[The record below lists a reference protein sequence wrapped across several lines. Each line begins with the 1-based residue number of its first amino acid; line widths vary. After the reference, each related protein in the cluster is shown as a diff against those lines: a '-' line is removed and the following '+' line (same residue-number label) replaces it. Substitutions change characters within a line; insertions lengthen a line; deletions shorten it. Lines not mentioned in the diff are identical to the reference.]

1 MAAGAAAP
9 MTSESSDPEREPS
22 GSAEPRGSGVESRP
36 VQPVAAALASSGPFA
51 DPALEVSPPE
61 PAPALPAPPRRRPLR
76 RLFSTVA
83 FLGALV
89 LVGYVVFSGVQNLV
103 NENPFHDRIAAT
115 EAEIQ
120 QLQIQAKQ
128 LAALIAYLD
137 SDAYIERTAREDLGM
152 VRPGEEAFAVHA
164 PARSGLEIS
173 RSPWWANLLPES
185 AATQYGGLPGDNVAD
200 ESLARIGG
208 AGGDGSVE

>member
-1 MAAGAAAP
+1 
-9 MTSESSDPEREPS
+9 MTSESSDLEREPS
-22 GSAEPRGSGVESRP
+22 GSAEPRNSGVESRP
-36 VQPVAAALASSGPFA
+36 VRPRAAATSPSGPFA
-51 DPALEVSPPE
+51 E
-61 PAPALPAPPRRRPLR
+61 PAPEASLPESAPAWPAPPRRRPLR
-76 RLFSTVA
+76 RLCSTFA
-83 FLGALV
+83 FVGALV

-120 QLQIQAKQ
+120 QLQVQAKQ

-164 PARSGLEIS
+164 PARSGLEIN

-185 AATQYGGLPGDNVAD
+185 AATRYGGRPGDHVAD
-200 ESLARIGG
+200 ESLARVGG